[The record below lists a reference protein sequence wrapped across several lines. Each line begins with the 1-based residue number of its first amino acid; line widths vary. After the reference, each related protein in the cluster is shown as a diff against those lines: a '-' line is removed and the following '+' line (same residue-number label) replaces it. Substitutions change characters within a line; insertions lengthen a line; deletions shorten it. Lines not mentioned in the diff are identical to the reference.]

1 MVKRSTL
8 VGNIDEGGLK
18 MPDTKS
24 MFKALQ
30 IKWIQRYNNVS
41 LAPWRHIILKTYIS
55 PYGGNMIFHCNVKF
69 SQVNKW
75 NYIPLFYREVLI
87 SYFDLVKPRDVK
99 ITSQCIYNNHCIN
112 INGKPFFFTKG
123 CIMLVWFY
131 RVICIMRMVL

>member
-8 VGNIDEGGLK
+8 IGNIDEGGLK

-30 IKWIQRYNNVS
+30 IKSIQRYNNVS
-41 LAPWRHIILKTYIS
+41 LAPWKLILKKYIS
-55 PYGGNMIFHCNVKF
+55 PYGGNMIFHSNVKF

-75 NYIPLFYREVLI
+75 NNIPLFYRKVLI

-99 ITSQCIYNNHCIN
+99 ITSQCIYNNHCI
-112 INGKPFFFTKG
+112 
-123 CIMLVWFY
+123 
-131 RVICIMRMVL
+131 